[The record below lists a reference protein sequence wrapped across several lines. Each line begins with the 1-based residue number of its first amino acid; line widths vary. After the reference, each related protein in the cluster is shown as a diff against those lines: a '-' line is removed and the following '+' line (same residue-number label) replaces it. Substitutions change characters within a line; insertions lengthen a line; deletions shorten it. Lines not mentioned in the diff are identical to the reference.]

1 MKHDAQRE
9 ISDYQPTR
17 GLAME
22 FSMEDFPEL
31 HAAVKKGQGAVERS
45 FKDMPG
51 FDPEF
56 RAAFRVKKVEFT
68 GGRHSSIVI

>member
-1 MKHDAQRE
+1 
-9 ISDYQPTR
+9 
-17 GLAME
+17 
-22 FSMEDFPEL
+22 MEDFPEL